1 MKAAAPAVSA
11 EPFFLEAVPGQRY
24 CLFHPPAPGPCR
36 GALLYVHPFADEMN
50 KSRRVA
56 ALQARELAAAGFGVL
71 QIDLYGCGDS
81 SGDFSDARWET
92 WKQDLAAAHAWLAA
106 RVGQPVSL
114 LGLRLGALLALD
126 YASTCALPLD
136 RLLMWQPVQSG
147 AIFLKQFLRLLTA
160 NDILSE
166 DKEAKKSTGGVSLR
180 DTLIGGQMLEV
191 GGYEIAPALGAA
203 IDALDAAGLAV
214 TACPVDWFD
223 VVPALDRPESVAVT
237 RLAARWREQGVAL
250 QMHRVV
256 CLPFWATQEIA
267 EAPELVAATTQVLLQ
282 NRHELSRSC
291 A

>member
-1 MKAAAPAVSA
+1 MKPAPAAGA
-11 EPFFLEAVPGQRY
+11 EPFFLDGEPGQRF

-56 ALQARELAAAGFGVL
+56 ALQARDLAAAGFGVL

-81 SGDFSDARWET
+81 SGDFSDARWEL
-92 WKQDLAAAHAWLAA
+92 WKQDLAAGHTWLAA
-106 RVGQPVSL
+106 RLGQPVSL

-126 YASTCALPLD
+126 YAKIPALPLA
-136 RLLMWQPVQSG
+136 RLVMWQPVQSG

-160 NDILSE
+160 NDILSNDE
-166 DKEAKKSTGGVSLR
+166 DTKKAADGVSLR
-180 DTLIGGQMLEV
+180 DTLIGGQALEV

-203 IDALDAAGLAV
+203 IDAQEAANLAV
-214 TACPVDWFD
+214 TCCPVDWFE
-223 VVPALDRPESVAVT
+223 VVSALSRPESMAVS
-237 RLAARWREQGVAL
+237 RLSARWREQGVTL

-267 EAPELVAATTQVLLQ
+267 EAPGLVAATTQVLLQ
-282 NRHELSRSC
+282 NSHELSRTC

>member
-1 MKAAAPAVSA
+1 MKSQAPAASA
-11 EPFFLEAVPGQRY
+11 EPFFLECAPGQRF

-81 SGDFSDARWET
+81 SGDFSDARWEL
-92 WKQDLAAAHAWLAA
+92 WKQDLAAGHKWLTA
-106 RVGQPVSL
+106 RLGEPVSL

-126 YASTCALPLD
+126 YAADCALPLA
-136 RLLMWQPVQSG
+136 RIVLWQPVQSG

-160 NDILSE
+160 NDILSD
-166 DKEAKKSTGGVSLR
+166 DKGTEKRAGGASLR

-203 IDALDAAGLAV
+203 IDAQDAAKLAV
-214 TACPVDWFD
+214 TRCPVDWFE
-223 VVPALDRPESVAVT
+223 VVSALDRPESVAVT
-237 RLAARWREQGVAL
+237 RLAGRWREQGVTL

-256 CLPFWATQEIA
+256 CPPFWATQEIA

-282 NRHELSRSC
+282 NCHELSRTC